1 MTLGTVY
8 QAATQHEDVL
18 SVRATVLSKRVWIAV
33 LNVVAVCVAKRTDAG
48 WAGWLGEASAEVG
61 RVGAL
66 VQFGSAEARARL
78 AAELGVAV

>member
-18 SVRATVLSKRVWIAV
+18 SVRATVLSKRILFVV

-48 WAGWLGEASAEVG
+48 WAGWLGEASSAIG
-61 RVGAL
+61 QPGAL
-66 VQFGSAEARARL
+66 LQFGSAAARAKL
-78 AAELGVAV
+78 AAELGVG